1 MTGGC
6 VVHETTTAL
15 QTWLQFAAR
24 ALQLLQEHYN
34 LFFFFA
40 LRWTEFSCRKPSAWL
55 LPTTGWWFKSEIGF
69 SRRIRWKCAASL
81 IWRTSPKME
90 ALTLRLGTKVF
101 FLKHAL
107 SKIFLH
113 PHIRTAGRC
122 GYTLRLEPEEEFK
135 EMTAHKEVS
144 AWLSSMELD
153 VSDPKKLFNLID
165 GGLKRNLALNWREFA
180 QTMHFWGVMLRVPT
194 HLCQEVI
201 CIQNRP
207 WQFRGDGTV
216 SLEELVYGVGRL
228 KGPARSQD
236 VEPKQQKRTCHC
248 TFCPGAV
255 HVLVFFWFGVADK
268 HDQSRPRHVSWK
280 KSKTW
285 KDCCCNKVHETK
297 PCTLLHHEAKR
308 PSKAVCV

>member
-1 MTGGC
+1 MFRTPKNCSIWLMAAWNETWPWTG
-6 VVHETTTAL
+6 ES
-15 QTWLQFAAR
+15 
-24 ALQLLQEHYN
+24 LLK
-34 LFFFFA
+34 LCTF
-40 LRWTEFSCRKPSAWL
+40 
-55 LPTTGWWFKSEIGF
+55 EI
-69 SRRIRWKCAASL
+69 
-81 IWRTSPKME
+81 
-90 ALTLRLGTKVF
+90 
-101 FLKHAL
+101 
-107 SKIFLH
+107 
-113 PHIRTAGRC
+113 
-122 GYTLRLEPEEEFK
+122 
-135 EMTAHKEVS
+135 
-144 AWLSSMELD
+144 
-153 VSDPKKLFNLID
+153 
-165 GGLKRNLALNWREFA
+165 
-180 QTMHFWGVMLRVPT
+180 FWGVMLRVPT
-194 HLCQEVI
+194 YYLCQEVI

-297 PCTLLHHEAKR
+297 PCTLLHQEAKR